1 MVRERGQAAFGMC
14 RAASALDLDQ
24 LGHYSPYF
32 VYARAYSSVNMR
44 VLLVKTIDLVRRL
57 YHLRVLRC

>member
-1 MVRERGQAAFGMC
+1 MARERGQAAFGMC

-32 VYARAYSSVNMR
+32 VCARAYSSVNMR
-44 VLLVKTIDLVRRL
+44 DLLVQSIDLVRRL
-57 YHLRVLRC
+57 YYLRVLCC